1 MGQNILDYQINE
13 LNKKIL
19 ELSQLLEVVPTL
31 TISEEQKK
39 LIASLIKNEIASNK
53 SLIIQIE
60 RDVNFVEN
68 GFGSK

>member
-39 LIASLIKNEIASNK
+39 LIASLIKNEIASDK

-60 RDVNFVEN
+60 RDDNFVEN